1 MNTEFNY
8 YDFLKKKEF
17 KYEVKVDLSGL
28 NLQAGAS
35 TSEVDENG
43 NTSEVNLNEVVDENI
58 NFIYMTDSQ
67 SGIPYT
73 DDNGVL
79 QYRYRGMDVVEVD
92 KIDFD
97 TTPNPT
103 SINLNGTVLPIMPRH
118 KWLLDDIYPV
128 SIPITA
134 AQGTTLT
141 TDSFGTFNVLT
152 IAIGT
157 LTIPIPTF
165 TSDDYY
171 NSYFFQDG
179 PTGTNRVWVTISGSS
194 TASLN
199 GEFEIT
205 CCPAPFTAF
214 NIRTPANWGTLAGTL
229 GTITSLRVSYGGFKK
244 RGHLVSRDAYAALGL
259 FSNRRYNTSHNSN
272 TSVFSRGYLSKKSYY
287 RRLKELQD
295 RMSAVGIEV
304 VANEFRSKIVT
315 NSIGPFTTEYDANY
329 SYLRRGATY
338 NDVLVASRLFLAAK
352 QANGELLPLENNA
365 MTPFTMSLKSAFIGQ
380 FATAEELLEEFVGH
394 MMGVINAINSSTFI
408 TGLVGSFDLSSY
420 TQFPNLDTTLFVA
433 TDDLVS
439 RVKRI
444 QNVVPAEIAALYV
457 ANNPIAAV
465 TAATALNDINDE
477 YALLNDTIMRIK
489 WFQKYTNQSVFSW
502 GNMFPDS
509 NKSYGNAFTD
519 NSGLPGS
526 GRISEDVFP
535 FDKQYARILIPVDF
549 GTKRQKYKKKNWLG
563 HKVTAYR
570 TIDMGVRWVEIYMID
585 TNVYTKYRKN
595 NTPSGD
601 WIPVNIGFSSLGRTS
616 ANTVVG
622 TLSSGL
628 PTEIMN
634 RDYTTVTMVVSGSSS
649 ESYNGTFVG
658 TVLNSTTVAYTI
670 PTDVPGITVNDGVL
684 VSMLVKY
691 QPTKTDDEPSNI
703 RVRFNMP
710 HLPYDDELRD
720 KVFNDYG
727 PFDQGKYANK
737 RRGGDYTIDSS
748 GNAVQN
754 DDITGWEI
762 FHESSKEVSAMR
774 MGVDIYNKT
783 QFLIKILETEFGKS
797 RVNIIETMR
806 SFDDQ
811 NTLQLGGAASNF
823 LSWHNYGLAIKIK
836 ITQTDGITPIKDG
849 SSDML
854 KLLDIADGFC
864 NAAKE
869 GKLGTPMNVV
879 WCGQLVTGPDIFVW
893 EFLPIGVG
901 HKDAIKFRDAI
912 YQQKDPIK
920 EYAYVNVTEAGYV
933 ISPNTDVPERSP
945 YIRSNSKGMAEA
957 IVINKQYWVHP
968 KYIENYQTPSG
979 LILKDIQ
986 EFLMLVKGKMD
997 GNGTL
1002 LTGRKLVSEWKAK
1015 NPVSFRQ
1022 LVMFYGM
1029 TGVMASARGLLAGD
1043 YIQKFQTFVNKY
1055 AEKNPVQFVKS
1066 YLGTSEYNNV
1076 RIYLE
1081 DLTDSS
1087 YINLSDGTLVTPVL
1101 EARSKQPEGNGNS
1114 FGQKQ
1119 IDYNTVEFGQY
1130 QGGVF
1135 IPEGDSRIITI
1146 KTTKPVIEGYVD
1158 GLPVNKDAVLLHA
1171 LVANQIVDEFKSIVE
1186 LFNGLKIKFM
1196 HDSFYTGSN
1205 KSLETLLENE
1215 FGVIASQDLMTF
1227 DQLRDMYKRILINSR
1242 KTEIDGTVRGAGA
1255 NIEAQE
1261 NRNQDHSIF
1270 EPLISTA
1277 QLTGARRVN
1286 ISREKPI
1293 IEPLSN
1299 GIKVED
1305 VVMEI
1310 KKQRTPRA
1318 QDIL

>member
-43 NTSEVNLNEVVDENI
+43 NASEVNLSEVVDENI
-58 NFIYMTDSQ
+58 NFIYTPDSEY
-67 SGIPYT
+67 GYT
-73 DDNGVL
+73 YIDEAATL

-97 TTPNPT
+97 TDPNPT
-103 SINLNGTVLPIMPRH
+103 TINLNGTILPITPRH
-118 KWLLDDIYPV
+118 KWLQDDIYPV
-128 SIPITA
+128 NLPINA

-141 TDSFGTFNVLT
+141 SDSFGTYHVLT
-152 IAIGT
+152 IGIGT

-171 NSYFFQDG
+171 NTYYFQDG
-179 PTGTNRVWVTISGSS
+179 HTGTNRVWVTISGSS
-194 TASLN
+194 IESLN
-199 GEFEIT
+199 GEFEISS
-205 CCPAPFTAF
+205 CPSPFTAF
-214 NIRTPANWGTLAGTL
+214 NIRTPINLGTLSGTL
-229 GTITSLRVSYGGFKK
+229 GTVTSLRVSAGGYKK
-244 RGHLVSRDAYAALGL
+244 RGHLVSRDAFAALGL
-259 FSNRRYNTSHNSN
+259 FSNRNYNTSYNSK
-272 TSVFSRGYLSKKSYY
+272 TSVFARGYLSKKAYY

-295 RMSAVGIEV
+295 RMASVGIEV
-304 VANEFRSKIVT
+304 VTNEFRSKIVT
-315 NSIGPFTTEYDANY
+315 NSVGPFTTEYDANY
-329 SYLRRGATY
+329 SYLHRGATY
-338 NDVLVASRLFLAAK
+338 NEMLVASRQFLMAK
-352 QANGELLPLENNA
+352 QSVGELLPLENDDI
-365 MTPFTMSLKSAFIGQ
+365 TPFTMSMKSAFIAQ
-380 FATAEELLEEFVGH
+380 FSTAEELLEEYVGH
-394 MMGVINAINSSTFI
+394 MMAVINAINNSTFI
-408 TGLVGSFDLSSY
+408 TTIVGSFDLSSY
-420 TQFPNLDTTLFVA
+420 TQYPNLDTTLFNV
-433 TDDLVS
+433 TDELINK
-439 RVKRI
+439 VKQI
-444 QNVVPAEIAALYV
+444 QNVIPASISGLYTSGNPASAVIV
-457 ANNPIAAV
+457 A
-465 TAATALNDINDE
+465 TSLNDINDE
-477 YALLNDTIMRIK
+477 YALLSETIRRIK
-489 WFQKYTNQSVFSW
+489 WFQKFTNQSVFTW

-509 NKSYGNAFTD
+509 NKSYGNSFSDAASTV
-519 NSGLPGS
+519 GT
-526 GRISEDVFP
+526 GRISEDYFP
-535 FDKQYARILIPVDF
+535 YDKQCARILIPVDF

-563 HKVTAYR
+563 HKVTAYK

-595 NTPSGD
+595 DTPSGD
-601 WIPVNIGFSSLGRTS
+601 WIPVNIGFSSLTRTS
-616 ANTVVG
+616 ANTVIG
-622 TLSSGL
+622 TLSSAL
-628 PTEIMN
+628 SREIMS
-634 RDYTTVTMVVSGSSS
+634 RDYTTVTVVVTGSSVA
-649 ESYNGTFVG
+649 EYNGTFVG

-670 PTDVPGITVNDGVL
+670 PTDTLSIPATGGVL
-684 VSMLVKY
+684 GSILVKY
-691 QPTKTDDEPSNI
+691 QLTKTDDEPRNI
-703 RVRFNMP
+703 RVAFNMP

-727 PFDQGKYANK
+727 PFDQGAYANK
-737 RRGGDYTIDSS
+737 RRGGDYTVDSS
-748 GNAVQN
+748 GNTVEN
-754 DDITGWEI
+754 TDITGWEI

-774 MGVDIYNKT
+774 MGIDIYNKT

-797 RVNIIETMR
+797 RVNVIETMR

-836 ITQTDGITPIKDG
+836 ITQNDGITPIKDG

-854 KLLDIADGFC
+854 KLLDIADAFC
-864 NAAKE
+864 TAAKE

-920 EYAYVNVTEAGYV
+920 EFAYVNVTEAGYI
-933 ISPNTDVPERSP
+933 ISPSTDVPTSSP
-945 YIRSNSKGMAEA
+945 YIKSNSRGIDEA
-957 IVINKQYWVHP
+957 IVINNQYWVHP

-1029 TGVMASARGLLAGD
+1029 TGAMTSARGLLAGD

-1066 YLGTSEYNNV
+1066 YLGTAQYNNV

-1087 YINLSDGTLVTPVL
+1087 YINLADGTLVTPVL

-1146 KTTKPVIEGYVD
+1146 KTSKSVIEGYVD
-1158 GLPVNKDAVLLHA
+1158 GNPINKDAVLLHT
-1171 LVANQIVDEFKSIVE
+1171 LVANQIVDEFKSIIE

-1215 FGVIASQDLMTF
+1215 FGVIASQDIMSF

-1242 KTEIDGTVRGAGA
+1242 KTEIDGTVRGAGP
-1255 NIEAQE
+1255 NIESG
-1261 NRNQDHSIF
+1261 NRDSIF

-1277 QLTGARRVN
+1277 QLSGARRVD
-1286 ISREKPI
+1286 ISREKPV

-1310 KKQRTPRA
+1310 KKQRTPRVH
-1318 QDIL
+1318 DIL